1 MKTEKKV
8 LISGASVAGTALAFW
23 LQKDGYSIMVIERSK
38 VFRTGGQNVDIEGP
52 GQEVIKL
59 MGLEEK
65 VEEMNTR
72 EKGVQL
78 LNDSGKVIASLPKG
92 AAGSLTSSYE
102 ILRGDLAHIMYDE
115 TKEHCDYRFGITI
128 TDIHQNDSTV
138 FVTFSDGT
146 KDEFD
151 FVFCT
156 EGVSSNTRR
165 MVMDEN
171 IRYKYIGLYAAYFR
185 IPRRAEDGDWASIYN
200 GKGGSFILV
209 RPVYNRDTTVL
220 VNFRRK
226 QFDTRDIELSEQKR
240 MLREALAGAGGLA
253 NRVLEDLDYDQD
265 FYLGP
270 YSQIIASTWSK
281 GRFILLGDAAY
292 CPSALTGQGTPLS
305 LTGAYVLA
313 GELRKNQTY
322 TEAIQEYEKIMR
334 PYVDSGRT
342 FFVNWL
348 RYLYPKSSVGIFIM
362 RSIAVFLTSKLMQR
376 IFRLFGGGN
385 DTSSYGGFVLPKYF

>member
-1 MKTEKKV
+1 MRSEKKV
-8 LISGASVAGTALAFW
+8 LISGASIAGTALAFW
-23 LQKDGYSIMVIERSK
+23 LQKDEYSITVIERSE

-65 VEEMNTR
+65 IEAMNTR

-78 LNDSGKVIASLPKG
+78 LNNSGKAIASLAKG
-92 AAGSLTSSYE
+92 AVGSFTSSYE

-115 TKEHCDYRFGITI
+115 TKANCDYRFGLTI
-128 TDIHQNDSTV
+128 TDIHQNDSKV

-151 FVFCT
+151 LVFCT

-185 IPRRAEDGDWASIYN
+185 IPRRAEDADWAKIYN

-226 QFDTRDIELSEQKR
+226 QFDTRDINSAEQKR
-240 MLREALAGAGGLA
+240 MVREALAGADGLA

-270 YSQIIASTWSK
+270 YTQIIASTWSK

-313 GELRKNQTY
+313 GELKKHQNY
-322 TEAIQEYEKIMR
+322 MEAVKEYEKIMR

-348 RYLYPKSSVGIFIM
+348 RYLYPRSSFGIAIL
-362 RSIAVFLTSKLMQR
+362 RAIAIFLSSKFMQR

-385 DTSSYGGFVLPKYF
+385 DTSSYGGFVLPKYL

>member
-1 MKTEKKV
+1 MKSEKKV
-8 LISGASVAGTALAFW
+8 LISGASIAGTALAFW
-23 LQKDGYSIMVIERSK
+23 LQKDGYSITVIERSK

-65 VEEMNTR
+65 IEAMNTR

-78 LNDSGKVIASLPKG
+78 LNNSGKAIASLPKG

-102 ILRGDLAHIMYDE
+102 ILRGDLAHIIYDE
-115 TKEHCDYRFGITI
+115 TRENCDYRFGITI
-128 TDIHQNDSTV
+128 TGIHQNDSKV

-156 EGVSSNTRR
+156 EGVSSNTRK

-185 IPRRAEDGDWASIYN
+185 IPRRADDGDWASIYN
-200 GKGGSFILV
+200 GKGGSFILL
-209 RPVYNRDTTVL
+209 RPVYKRDTTVL

-292 CPSALTGQGTPLS
+292 CPSALTGQGAPLS

-313 GELRKNQTY
+313 GELRKQQPY
-322 TEAIQEYEKIMR
+322 TEAIKEYEKIIR
-334 PYVDSGRT
+334 PYVDSGRI

-348 RYLYPKSSVGIFIM
+348 RYLYPKSSAGIFIL
-362 RSIAVFLTSKLMQR
+362 RSIAVFLSSKFMQR
-376 IFRLFGGGN
+376 IFKLFSGGN

>member
-1 MKTEKKV
+1 MESEKKV
-8 LISGASVAGTALAFW
+8 LISGASIAGTALAFW
-23 LQKDGYSIMVIERSK
+23 LQKDGYSITVIERSK
-38 VFRTGGQNVDIEGP
+38 VFRTSGQNVDIEGP

-78 LNDSGKVIASLPKG
+78 LNYSGKVIASLPKG

-128 TDIHQNDSTV
+128 KDIHQNDSKV

-156 EGVSSNTRR
+156 EGVTSATRR

-209 RPVYNRDTTVL
+209 RPVHNRDTTVL

-226 QFDTRDIELSEQKR
+226 QFDTKDIDLSEQKR
-240 MLREALAGAGGLA
+240 MLREVLAGAGGLA

-270 YSQIIASTWSK
+270 YGQIIASTWSK

-313 GELRKNQTY
+313 GELRKQQTY
-322 TEAIQEYEKIMR
+322 TEAINEYEKIMR

-348 RYLYPKSSVGIFIM
+348 QYLYPKSSVGIFIL
-362 RSIAVFLTSKLMQR
+362 RSITIFLSSKFMQR
-376 IFRLFGGGN
+376 IFKLLGL
-385 DTSSYGGFVLPKYF
+385 DKETSSYGGFILPKYF

>member
-1 MKTEKKV
+1 MKSEKKV
-8 LISGASVAGTALAFW
+8 LISGVSIAGTALAFW
-23 LQKDGYSIMVIERSK
+23 LQKDDYSITVIERST

-59 MGLEEK
+59 MGIEDK
-65 VEEMNTR
+65 VETMNTR
-72 EKGVQL
+72 EEGVQL
-78 LNDSGKVIASLPKG
+78 LNNSSKVIASLPSV
-92 AAGSLTSSYE
+92 GSLTSSYE
-102 ILRGDLAHIMYDE
+102 ILRGDLANIMYDE
-115 TKEHCDYRFGITI
+115 TKANCEYRFGITI
-128 TDIHQNDSTV
+128 TSINQNESKI

-156 EGVSSNTRR
+156 EGVSSNTRK

-185 IPRRAEDGDWASIYN
+185 IPNRAEDGEWASIYN

-226 QFDTRDIELSEQKR
+226 QFDTRDIDLPEQKR

-253 NRVLEDLDYDQD
+253 DRVLEDLDYDQD

-270 YSQIIASTWSK
+270 YSQIIASNWSK

-313 GELRKNQTY
+313 GELRKHQTY

-342 FFVNWL
+342 FFVNYL
-348 RYLYPKSSVGIFIM
+348 RYLYPKSSFGISIL
-362 RSIAVFLTSKLMQR
+362 RSIAVFLSSKFMQR

>member
-1 MKTEKKV
+1 MNSKKKV
-8 LISGASVAGTALAFW
+8 LISGASIAGTALAFW
-23 LQKDGYSIMVIERSK
+23 LQKDEFSITVIERSK

-52 GQEVIKL
+52 AQEVIKL
-59 MGLEEK
+59 MGIEDK
-65 VEEMNTR
+65 VEAMNTR

-78 LNDSGKVIASLPKG
+78 LNNASKVIASLPKG
-92 AAGSLTSSYE
+92 SAGSLTSSYE
-102 ILRGDLAHIMYDE
+102 ILRGDLANIMYDE
-115 TKEHCDYRFGITI
+115 TKANCEYRFGITI
-128 TDIHQNDSTV
+128 TSINQDDSKV

-146 KDEFD
+146 KDEYD

-165 MVMDEN
+165 MVMEES
-171 IRYKYIGLYAAYFR
+171 IQFKYIGLYAAYFR

-200 GKGGSFILV
+200 GKGGSFILL

-220 VNFRRK
+220 INFPRK
-226 QFDTRDIELSEQKR
+226 QFDPKEIDVSEQKR
-240 MLREALAGAGGLA
+240 LVREALANAGGLA

-313 GELRKNQTY
+313 GELKKHKTY
-322 TEAIQEYEKIMR
+322 TDAVKEYEKIMR

-342 FFVNWL
+342 FYVNYL
-348 RYLYPKSSVGIFIM
+348 RYIYPKSSFGIFIL
-362 RSIAVFLTSKLMQR
+362 RSIAVFLSSRFMQR

-385 DTSSYGGFVLPKYF
+385 DTSTYGGFVLPKYL